1 MIETLLSNRQNTD
14 PTKKSIIVT
23 GDKHTKHTAQTEMKI
38 IVRNRF
44 LRKVNGFVLGVKSH
58 AVKE

>member
-23 GDKHTKHTAQTEMKI
+23 GDKHTKHTA
-38 IVRNRF
+38 
-44 LRKVNGFVLGVKSH
+44 
-58 AVKE
+58 